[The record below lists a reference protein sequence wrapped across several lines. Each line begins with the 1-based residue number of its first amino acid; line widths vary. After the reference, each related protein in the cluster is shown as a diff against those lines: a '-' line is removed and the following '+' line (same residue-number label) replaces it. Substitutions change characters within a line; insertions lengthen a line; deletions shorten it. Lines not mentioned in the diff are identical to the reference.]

1 VPSSGHSIP
10 GMVGAKREVSHT
22 ICKVGGSVSTI
33 LWDMG
38 GWGWKEKTMGWGGG
52 WERGKGKGEGESEK
66 EGKGWYL
73 EHDLGD
79 LDGVGGGAFAACAD
93 AGKGLRARDGV
104 GDVGFVV
111 GRVKV
116 LAVPA
121 SSPARKAVVSINL
134 GREIKGV
141 HTLDTKY
148 SSGCRSM
155 ARQGTLLYRAWHR
168 HKGHCCRR
176 QSRGRYSSG
185 STSGT
190 LSHCHAFRA
199 WWHRRLA
206 CGSPRTDEPSS
217 E

>member
-1 VPSSGHSIP
+1 VLVLYYGRWV
-10 GMVGAKREVSHT
+10 VGVGKR
-22 ICKVGGSVSTI
+22 
-33 LWDMG
+33 
-38 GWGWKEKTMGWGGG
+38 KTMGWGGG

-73 EHDLGD
+73 EHDLVD

-134 GREIKGV
+134 GRQIKGYTRWIQNIRADAV
-141 HTLDTKY
+141 AWPGGERFCIELGIGTRGTVVAAKV
-148 SSGCRSM
+148 GAGIAAE
-155 ARQGTLLYRAWHR
+155 ARLGL
-168 HKGHCCRR
+168 
-176 QSRGRYSSG
+176 
-185 STSGT
+185 
-190 LSHCHAFRA
+190 
-199 WWHRRLA
+199 
-206 CGSPRTDEPSS
+206 
-217 E
+217 